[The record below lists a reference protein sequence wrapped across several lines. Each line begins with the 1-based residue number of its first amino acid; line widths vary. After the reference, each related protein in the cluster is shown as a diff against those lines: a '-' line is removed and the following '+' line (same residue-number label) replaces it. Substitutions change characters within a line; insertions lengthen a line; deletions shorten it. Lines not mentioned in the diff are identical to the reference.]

1 MTTVERSAANLAP
14 QSTQSSTPPAYS
26 VVIEWENVKLAES
39 DRALEM
45 LRRLSKQ
52 MAALARSDGAMRGE
66 VLLICDGDD
75 EAERQE
81 LTGMLE
87 RTFGA
92 GAADVRVLTITG
104 KYYEKKNKGAASA
117 RGSIVVFLDSDVI
130 PEESWLE
137 LMVSAFDRP
146 EVDIVAGTT
155 YLDPTSLYSKAFAA
169 FWFFPPRSKEEGL
182 APAQLIFAN
191 NIAFRR
197 ELLLMNPLPDLPQS
211 RGQLGALIQNLREQ
225 GRAHMFVQRGARCSH
240 PAPNGFVHF
249 IRRAMCE
256 GHDKV
261 MRAQRESG
269 KAQLPWR
276 QSYWSLR
283 SLLERQFRAIRE
295 RSEPLGLTAAPRATA
310 IFLALAYAAIAGV
323 GEAATRWNPD
333 WVRRNFAI

>member
-1 MTTVERSAANLAP
+1 MTTVESSPANLAP
-14 QSTQSSTPPAYS
+14 GFPPSSSAIAYS

-52 MAALARSDGAMRGE
+52 MAALAGSGAALRGE

-75 EAERQE
+75 EAERRE

-92 GAADVRVLTITG
+92 GASDVQVLTITG

-117 RGSIVVFLDSDVI
+117 RGPIVLFLDSDVI
-130 PEESWLE
+130 PEEHWLE
-137 LMVSAFDRP
+137 LMVSPFDRP

-155 YLDPTSLYSKAFAA
+155 YLDPMSLYAKAFAA
-169 FWFFPPRSKEEGL
+169 FWFFPPRSREEGL

-197 ELLLMNPLPDLPQS
+197 QLLLDNPLPDLPQF
-211 RGQLGALIQNLREQ
+211 RGQLGALIQKLREH
-225 GRAHMFVQRGARCSH
+225 GAHMFVQRGARCSH
-240 PAPNGFVHF
+240 PAPNGFIHF
-249 IRRAMCE
+249 VRRAMCE
-256 GHDKV
+256 GHDNV
-261 MRAQRESG
+261 IRAQRESG
-269 KAQLPWR
+269 KTQLPWR

-283 SLLERQFRAIRE
+283 SLLEREFRAIRE
-295 RSEPLGLTAAPRATA
+295 RSEPLGLTAAPRMTA
-310 IFLALAYAAIAGV
+310 SALALAYAAIAGV
-323 GEAATRWNPD
+323 GEVATRWNPD